1 MPRSQSEQCPT
12 CGMQLLRK
20 NRVLLLAVG
29 GAMITVAAFALV
41 VPALL
46 VPAILLVIV
55 GAYLIVWA
63 TLGKAMWCRNCKKF
77 PLF

>member
-1 MPRSQSEQCPT
+1 MLVCPT
-12 CGMQLLRK
+12 CGMELVRK
-20 NRVLLLAVG
+20 NRLLLLAVG
-29 GAMITVAAFALV
+29 GAMITAAAFALL

-63 TLGKAMWCRNCKKF
+63 TLGKAMWCRK
-77 PLF
+77 